1 MSKEF
6 CNCFPPLFFLH
17 NTSFTELFPKDIEML
32 QNKIAFFDVQLQPLI
47 VEVAAQSQMLDEL
60 LDAYERAVS

>member
-1 MSKEF
+1 
-6 CNCFPPLFFLH
+6 
-17 NTSFTELFPKDIEML
+17 ML